1 VKEKQIKTEPLSRLF
16 EVFNVDKAKS
26 GEVIWFVLL
35 ELEINRNIEIIN
47 AAVMNL
53 NSMDEEKYKWKMTKS
68 RQSRNGKCPPR

>member
-16 EVFNVDKAKS
+16 EVFNIDKTKS